1 MEEMQFAGMAIEKM
15 FHQVRVRLKDIDVL
29 HSLWKANS
37 QDYTK
42 AYVMLVHIFGNADS
56 SSCVN
61 WVLQKNNPKNVP
73 DVKHVIDKDDFS
85 KSLSNVGELIK
96 LFKRIISTFLSHRF
110 LNSCLKTEKLP
121 KLVILDLLNPTVE
134 RVHI

>member
-1 MEEMQFAGMAIEKM
+1 MKERQFAGIAIEKM
-15 FHQVRVRLKDIDVL
+15 FHHVRVRLKDIDVL
-29 HSLWKANS
+29 HFLWKANS

-73 DVKHVIDKDDFS
+73 DVKHEIDMDDFS
-85 KSLSNVGELIK
+85 KSLSNVGELINYLK
-96 LFKRIISTFLSHRF
+96 ELFPLFYYMDF
-110 LNSCLKTEKLP
+110 
-121 KLVILDLLNPTVE
+121 
-134 RVHI
+134 